1 MNEADRQM
9 LLKAQALIEQR
20 REWERGYSTRPP
32 LGAGV
37 MAANIEGQDR
47 KKITLPEQAVIWASM
62 GLSSMVYKRTGAFR
76 LYVLARSLDPQGSG
90 HVSIADLKQAA
101 LHLKVKYSTF
111 YAWLAEAFACGV
123 FVRVGEKTVRGVGE
137 NTVRVV
143 PGNTVKVRSQ
153 EAAFKIFGC
162 KFLDKTKSS
171 IPLKRLFAKDWR
183 ARVFAAYVQANHN
196 GEIISLEKLEDLTGI
211 PARTLKKSN
220 LGKFVTAKRQY
231 SVLDRSADAVPGW
244 FQATLALYDGNRAEV
259 AFADDYG
266 FEPDPVVFFMIPKDG
281 VYEIEIRD
289 SIYRGREDF
298 VYRVAVGEMPF
309 ITSIYPLGAREGE
322 RATVNLTGWN
332 ILDRR
337 LSLDTSPG
345 ESIIRYATLSR
356 NKLCNRVPYAVD
368 TLPEADE
375 AEANDRPNDAQKIDL
390 PVTINGRIYKPGD
403 VDWFEFKGQA
413 GQEVVAEVYAHRL
426 NSMLDS
432 LLRLTDAEGKVVAW
446 NDDYD
451 NKEMGLQTRHA
462 DSYLS
467 AKLPAAGVYRIQL
480 ADATRHGSDYHAYR
494 LRVSAPRPDFGLR
507 LMPSGATVPAGRVLP
522 ITVYAFRRDGF
533 AGDIEV
539 SLDESA
545 SGFHLSGGRIPA
557 GVESI
562 RMTLTAPPKDLDQP
576 ASLKLVGRASVA
588 GRTVS
593 RQVVPADD
601 MMQAFIYHHL
611 VPRDEL
617 AISVTKARFIAP
629 AGQVASAKPLEIP
642 RGGQATAKVVT
653 GQKPNLTGISFSL
666 NQPPQGISLGKV
678 TPAADGLEFELK
690 ADAKAAELGRAD
702 NLIIE
707 VFSVNQGRRYS
718 ISMVPAIPIQVVGQ

>member
-231 SVLDRSADAVPGW
+231 SVLDRSADAVPGLNE
-244 FQATLALYDGNRAEV
+244 FSSRGKFFTFIDPANGNERRAAKHSPSRRSVSKNV
-259 AFADDYG
+259 ARTA
-266 FEPDPVVFFMIPKDG
+266 
-281 VYEIEIRD
+281 
-289 SIYRGREDF
+289 SRGRRDTILARLEHD
-298 VYRVAVGEMPF
+298 GELACTTRQLF
-309 ITSIYPLGAREGE
+309 IAQ
-322 RATVNLTGWN
+322 
-332 ILDRR
+332 
-337 LSLDTSPG
+337 
-345 ESIIRYATLSR
+345 
-356 NKLCNRVPYAVD
+356 
-368 TLPEADE
+368 AD
-375 AEANDRPNDAQKIDL
+375 N
-390 PVTINGRIYKPGD
+390 VTITRLFYSTPKTAGMNPK
-403 VDWFEFKGQA
+403 QA
-413 GQEVVAEVYAHRL
+413 ARKREKH
-426 NSMLDS
+426 D
-432 LLRLTDAEGKVVAW
+432 
-446 NDDYD
+446 
-451 NKEMGLQTRHA
+451 
-462 DSYLS
+462 
-467 AKLPAAGVYRIQL
+467 
-480 ADATRHGSDYHAYR
+480 
-494 LRVSAPRPDFGLR
+494 
-507 LMPSGATVPAGRVLP
+507 
-522 ITVYAFRRDGF
+522 
-533 AGDIEV
+533 
-539 SLDESA
+539 
-545 SGFHLSGGRIPA
+545 
-557 GVESI
+557 
-562 RMTLTAPPKDLDQP
+562 
-576 ASLKLVGRASVA
+576 
-588 GRTVS
+588 RTV
-593 RQVVPADD
+593 A
-601 MMQAFIYHHL
+601 AFNVTTRLPHD
-611 VPRDEL
+611 PR
-617 AISVTKARFIAP
+617 
-629 AGQVASAKPLEIP
+629 
-642 RGGQATAKVVT
+642 
-653 GQKPNLTGISFSL
+653 
-666 NQPPQGISLGKV
+666 
-678 TPAADGLEFELK
+678 
-690 ADAKAAELGRAD
+690 
-702 NLIIE
+702 E
-707 VFSVNQGRRYS
+707 VFVQRGRRC
-718 ISMVPAIPIQVVGQ
+718 VWDAIPLREKGV